1 MGFKSSWAWIGQF
14 VFRLKCN
21 NYVNFCNFFVLFV
34 QNLWE
39 ISYFFGIKKLCNIFD
54 FSCYLLQGFLECSTI
69 IHFDSVFT
77 YFWYNAS
84 RMKKTEQITFFF
96 HAIYYLDMWECFELK
111 CFRWLHV
118 IKARYIHYSYLFVSP
133 SLVKKCHCYVI
144 YRYPI
149 KRRF

>member
-1 MGFKSSWAWIGQF
+1 MAISRPFETHNSIAFSTKSQFFNETGNYALLIWVHLGFISSWAWIGQF

-39 ISYFFGIKKLCNIFD
+39 ISYFFGMKKLCNIFY
-54 FSCYLLQGFLECSTI
+54 FACYLLQGFLECSTI

-84 RMKKTEQITFFF
+84 RMKKTEQITFFSC
-96 HAIYYLDMWECFELK
+96 HLL
-111 CFRWLHV
+111 FR
-118 IKARYIHYSYLFVSP
+118 
-133 SLVKKCHCYVI
+133 YVGMFWT
-144 YRYPI
+144 
-149 KRRF
+149 KML